1 MANRDQCARQ
11 PGCGGGSAVWAV
23 LSQFATGGEQRDC
36 ITTAYGLAGWLCLR
50 PAALSGARD
59 ALFDLSGDVDGAVP
73 CDADPKLYF
82 DQPARLAQHLPGI
95 DIPQAFTAFGTF
107 LLRQDLRSLPLELE
121 DAARIDGASSF
132 AIYWR
137 ILLPLSGSALAAL
150 GIFTFL
156 GQWNNLFWPL
166 IVTTENSMRTLPVGL
181 SYFRGQYGTQ
191 WNLLMAGT
199 TIALLPV
206 LLVFI
211 AGQRFFVQGI
221 AFSGMGGR

>member
-1 MANRDQCARQ
+1 
-11 PGCGGGSAVWAV
+11 
-23 LSQFATGGEQRDC
+23 
-36 ITTAYGLAGWLCLR
+36 
-50 PAALSGARD
+50 
-59 ALFDLSGDVDGAVP
+59 
-73 CDADPKLYF
+73 
-82 DQPARLAQHLPGI
+82 
-95 DIPQAFTAFGTF
+95 
-107 LLRQDLRSLPLELE
+107 LPLELE